1 MMADTSFGGQA
12 RRPDDFSHA
21 AVIVIDDQGTV
32 RGWSDGAALM
42 SGYLPDET
50 IGRPVTD
57 FLGKYDPD
65 YTQPS
70 RSRRVT
76 GEHRGGHTFSVTVIA
91 HPFKMDTSSAPWI
104 WMLMRS
110 HEDMASDMDR
120 PSGADKV
127 SDALLKDWAFEQ
139 SPFVLGI
146 HDADLRFVCA
156 SEEMRRV
163 MGLPDGA
170 EVRGRRLSELLPDP
184 LYAEVENRMH
194 RVMRTGRPSRR
205 EVLRAMP
212 GEETPR
218 RWLVSLSPLR
228 DAEGQVRG
236 LCAAMEETTERY
248 WARRW
253 LSMLSEAGRRVGT
266 SLDVTKTANALT
278 EVIVPQF
285 ADLAI
290 VDLLDPVFRG
300 DEMVLPVTAGPL
312 LLRRAAHRATA
323 ADSPFTVEPGQPQV
337 YPEHSLPALCIARQE
352 GVFSDDQV
360 QEFAQWVRHS
370 EHRPVD
376 LGGIRSMIALPL
388 NARGVILGVLVCFRT
403 RPERFTAQHLRVGD
417 ELATRAALALDN
429 ARRYTRERTTAVA
442 LQRSLLPRKPPKQ
455 SAVDVAARYLP
466 YLPTDSKIG
475 VGGDWFDV
483 IPLSGARVALTVGD
497 VVGHGVSA
505 SAVMAR
511 LRGAVRTL
519 AYIDLPPEE
528 LLTHLDD
535 IVIQMSAEA
544 GDETGE
550 SGWDQHG
557 GDIGAT
563 FLYGVYD
570 SISRRLVI
578 ARAGHPPPAVVLPD
592 GTAEILDLP
601 AGPPLGL
608 GGLPYEAAEIEL
620 PESSTLALYTDG
632 LIETHVRDID
642 VGLAK
647 LCQALAVPDSSL
659 ENQCDAVLH
668 TMLTSPPRD
677 DVVLL
682 IARTC
687 GLPADQVAIWDVP
700 ADPASVA
707 EARAQTLRQL
717 ELWRLEDLAFTTE
730 LIVSELVT
738 NAIRY
743 GHPPIQLRLIKDR
756 RTLICEVYDAS
767 GTAPHM
773 RRAHQFDEGG
783 RGLLLV
789 AQMSSRWGS
798 RYNLEGKTIWC
809 EQITEAR

>member
-1 MMADTSFGGQA
+1 M
-12 RRPDDFSHA
+12 
-21 AVIVIDDQGTV
+21 IVIDDQGTV
-32 RGWSDGAALM
+32 RGVSDGAELM
-42 SGYLPDET
+42 FGYVPDEM

-57 FLGKYDPD
+57 FLGKYYPD

-76 GEHRGGHTFSVTVIA
+76 GEHRGGHTFSVAVIA
-91 HPFKMDTSSAPWI
+91 HPFRMGTSSAPWI
-104 WMLMRS
+104 WALMRS
-110 HEDMASDMDR
+110 REDMASATDG
-120 PSGADKV
+120 PSGAEEV

-146 HDADLRFVCA
+146 HDPDLRFVSA

-163 MGLPDGA
+163 MGLPDGT

-184 LYAEVENRMH
+184 LYAEVENRMQ

-218 RWLVSLSPLR
+218 RWLVSLSPLK
-228 DAEGQVRG
+228 DAEGRVRG
-236 LCAAMEETTERY
+236 LCAAMEEITERY
-248 WARRW
+248 WTRKW
-253 LSMLSEAGRRVGT
+253 LSMLSEAGRRVGA

-300 DEMVLPVTAGPL
+300 DEMVLPVPAAGPF

-323 ADSPFTVEPGQPQV
+323 AHSPFTVEPGQSQV
-337 YPEHSLPALCIARQE
+337 YPEHSPPALCVARQE
-352 GVFSDDQV
+352 GVLSDDQV
-360 QEFAQWVRHS
+360 PEFAQWVKHS

-388 NARGVILGVLVCFRT
+388 SARGAILGVLICLRT
-403 RPERFTAQHLRVGD
+403 RPERFTTRHLRVGE

-442 LQRSLLPRKPPKQ
+442 LQRSLLPRKPPNQ

-466 YLPTDSKIG
+466 YLPADSKIG

-483 IPLSGARVALTVGD
+483 IPLSGARVALVVGD
-497 VVGHGVSA
+497 VVGHGVRA
-505 SAVMAR
+505 SAAMAR

-528 LLTHLDD
+528 LLTHLDN
-535 IVIQMSAEA
+535 VVMQMSTEA
-544 GDETGE
+544 GDETRE
-550 SGWDQHG
+550 SGWDEHG

-578 ARAGHPPPAVVLPD
+578 ARAGHPPPAVVHPD

-632 LIETHVRDID
+632 LIEAHSHDID

-647 LCQALAVPDSSL
+647 LCESLAVPESSL
-659 ENQCDAVLH
+659 EGQCDAVLR

-687 GLPADQVAIWDVP
+687 GLPADQVAVWEVP

-707 EARAQTLRQL
+707 EARAQALRQL
-717 ELWRLEDLAFTTE
+717 EQWRLEDLAFTTE

-756 RTLICEVYDAS
+756 GTLICEVYDAS

-773 RRAHQFDEGG
+773 RRAYQFDEGG

-789 AQMSSRWGS
+789 AQLSSRWGS